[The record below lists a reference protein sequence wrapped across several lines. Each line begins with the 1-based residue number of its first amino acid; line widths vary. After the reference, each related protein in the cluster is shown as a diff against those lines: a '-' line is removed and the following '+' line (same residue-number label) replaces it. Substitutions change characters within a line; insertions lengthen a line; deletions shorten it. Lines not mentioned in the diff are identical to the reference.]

1 MAISIDTGT
10 VLVNGTAN
18 DAAGVNSRFT
28 TLDASIEDALSSLTE
43 ITDGVE
49 FKTTNVAASSIKTV
63 VELEWDPSDGSNLT
77 DNSSGIALD
86 FVMPDD
92 GDNQDTYA
100 RIVGMVR
107 SDGAG
112 AEEGELSFRGI
123 DGGTVN
129 TEWMTVSG
137 AGVTIPGILDV
148 NGSIDADVTDVD
160 IASSGD
166 IDLTSTSNAADAI
179 YLRTNAGTSE
189 TIKIHADQGTS
200 VTEGASSVQLL
211 SDAGGVELKSTA
223 NLAKSIKLIADGGT
237 SETIYIQAD
246 QGTSESSIQLV
257 SDAGGID
264 IDAADGKDVDIAGGQ
279 INLTSSDNAASAIYL
294 RANAG
299 TSETIK
305 IHADQGSGAGSITL
319 VSDAGGIDVDA
330 TAGGVTIDSAGISL
344 DASAASNFTTSSGA
358 LTITSAAAATWSTAA
373 GVLTINGTGGI
384 KLREGGSD
392 IITINDSRAVAT
404 ANTASIDLD
413 ASGAITM
420 NSSGGT
426 LSIGNDN
433 DDQVVNLATAG
444 TRTLNI
450 GINDGT
456 DVTTIVSKG
465 NITNTGTLTVGV
477 NDTGHDVKFFGDTDG
492 KYLLWDTSAD
502 SLNLIGDL
510 DVNGAADISG
520 DLTLSA
526 GADGALR
533 FTNAG
538 ENSIKIPDNQA
549 SALIIE
555 EANDAYMTFITTNS
569 YEGVNFSKKVFI
581 NDTANPKSTMG
592 LTINQAGND
601 DEALSFQSSSVGH
614 GMTDQT
620 EADTY
625 SFMKKANASEGGLN
639 LSALADTGTSIVLN
653 IDAMGGAA
661 NTTKT
666 TGGWGLVNVNV
677 RQRSGTNIGA
687 VDSDGNVF
695 SVRAYSPS
703 ASLLTKF
710 MIDEDGDVYAVNTTV
725 QAFSDDKDD
734 VKLLRAL
741 DHTRAGH
748 GTTKGFVKSKWD
760 EFVKYN
766 EQDLVDAGV
775 LGDTVENGGMW
786 NVTQHVRLQNG
797 ALWQMYERLLTMAE
811 NLENNVPSLKGKLL
825 PQLGA

>member
-107 SDGAG
+107 SDSAG

-179 YLRTNAGTSE
+179 YLRTNG
-189 TIKIHADQGTS
+189 
-200 VTEGASSVQLL
+200 
-211 SDAGGVELKSTA
+211 
-223 NLAKSIKLIADGGT
+223 
-237 SETIYIQAD
+237 
-246 QGTSESSIQLV
+246 
-257 SDAGGID
+257 
-264 IDAADGKDVDIAGGQ
+264 
-279 INLTSSDNAASAIYL
+279 
-294 RANAG
+294 G

-373 GVLTINGTGGI
+373 GALTINGTTGI
-384 KLREGGSD
+384 NLREGGSD
-392 IITINDSRAVAT
+392 IITISNSRAVAT

-456 DVTTIVSKG
+456 DITTIVSKG

-477 NDTGHDVKFFGDTDG
+477 NDAGHDVKFFGDTDG

-569 YEGVNFSKKVFI
+569 SEAVSFSKNVGVGT
-581 NDTANPKSTMG
+581 TAPNSTSG
-592 LTINQAGND
+592 RTWLTIDNSTAGG
-601 DEALSFQSSSVGH
+601 ALESAINGNAAWQLSTDADYGLYLAIDPQTNGTNSYFQVGIDGSTKWWLDKDGRVGIGAAPSQSNTYLHSASSGVSRMRVSTSSQSSSCSF
-614 GMTDQT
+614 DIQT
-620 EADTY
+620 NGTATNQLQLRFIEGGGDGSTGNMGYVFYQDNNNNRFAVNSADTDG
-625 SFMKKANASEGGLN
+625 SATAEDIIRINDGSMNLTANASWLDTQFDFVCNDCGWHALNEPENAECPDCGGLVEWHDDN
-639 LSALADTGTSIVLN
+639 ALIFDVVSTEEKREQGLDRLGRLGVIYRYGE
-653 IDAMGGAA
+653 DDGGDF
-661 NTTKT
+661 
-666 TGGWGLVNVNV
+666 LC
-677 RQRSGTNIGA
+677 
-687 VDSDGNVF
+687 
-695 SVRAYSPS
+695 
-703 ASLLTKF
+703 
-710 MIDEDGDVYAVNTTV
+710 
-725 QAFSDDKDD
+725 
-734 VKLLRAL
+734 
-741 DHTRAGH
+741 
-748 GTTKGFVKSKWD
+748 
-760 EFVKYN
+760 
-766 EQDLVDAGV
+766 
-775 LGDTVENGGMW
+775 
-786 NVTQHVRLQNG
+786 LQN
-797 ALWQMYERLLTMAE
+797 AQQYTWSAMSQMYQAIKSQQAE
-811 NLENNVPSLKGKLL
+811 IESLKRKVV
-825 PQLGA
+825 